1 MKFPTIPGTTF
12 KFTAASATEAAQL
25 LREQLG
31 GDASVL
37 SVRSV
42 ERAGLLGLLTSPRLE
57 VVARVGGGEAAAGA
71 GGWRQ
76 QAEGSEAAAAADPI
90 PGVGLARQAGHNV
103 SGSGP
108 KLDQLLVRS
117 GFSTPVMDR
126 LRASPGWAALREEP
140 LHRALV
146 QTGRHLTGLATFR
159 RQDPAPLSRAAFI
172 GAPGVGRTTALCKWI
187 AAEVFRRA
195 RIGHVVT
202 AEFDRPNPAG
212 PLPVFCE
219 ALGVPLAHFPASTR
233 PATPGGFVCLD
244 LPGLSVRRPAEN
256 AALRSFLD
264 REEITERILVLNA
277 AYDTA
282 ALGAARSAGRDL
294 GATHV
299 VFTHLDEVAQWGRL
313 WDQLLEG
320 DLTPLFLSTGPSLT
334 GEMEADPVDAVARRT
349 FPADA
354 DEIAESDFGGK
365 MTDGREQMTEDGGQ
379 LSEVGQHLNEQ
390 DADDS
395 EVPSA
400 LGRPPS
406 VLGTQSSALR
416 LQATITTIA

>member
-1 MKFPTIPGTTF
+1 MAAPGTCY
-12 KFTAASATEAAQL
+12 KFTVANAQEAASVIRERLGEHAT
-25 LREQLG
+25 
-31 GDASVL
+31 VL
-37 SVRSV
+37 SVRQV
-42 ERAGLLGLLTSPRLE
+42 KRGGLLSLLSSPRLE
-57 VVARVGGGEAAAGA
+57 VVARVGETVMASEAGA
-71 GGWRQ
+71 VVPNRH
-76 QAEGSEAAAAADPI
+76 GSASEVPRGPAHLP
-90 PGVGLARQAGHNV
+90 V
-103 SGSGP
+103 SP
-108 KLDQLLVRS
+108 VTHRLDDLLVRS
-117 GFSTPVMDR
+117 GFSPAVLAR
-126 LRASPGWAALREEP
+126 LRALPGWAALREEP

-146 QTGRHLTGLATFR
+146 MTGRHLTGLATFG

-233 PATPGGFVCLD
+233 PATPGGFVCVD
-244 LPGLSVRRPAEN
+244 LPGMSVRRPAEN

-277 AYDTA
+277 AYDA
-282 ALGAARSAGRDL
+282 GALGAARRAGRDL

-334 GEMEADPVDAVARRT
+334 GELEADPVDSVARRT
-349 FPADA
+349 FPASDEIAQGDFGGQRTEGGRQNSGTGHYFNETDA
-354 DEIAESDFGGK
+354 DEAERPSDPRPQSSVFC
-365 MTDGREQMTEDGGQ
+365 
-379 LSEVGQHLNEQ
+379 
-390 DADDS
+390 
-395 EVPSA
+395 
-400 LGRPPS
+400 PPS
-406 VLGTQSSALR
+406 SA
-416 LQATITTIA
+416 ATAA